1 MRLARKGGDVVISVA
16 RSNLFAER
24 TRLVISAG
32 GVAFA
37 VLLILI
43 LWSLYQGW
51 NTRITGYI
59 DSVPNDLWVAQQ
71 GTRDMFHSVSLLP
84 ASMED
89 ELRALPE
96 VARVERFVGRQV
108 SFDWQGNEAHL
119 FIVGY
124 DTATGT
130 GGPVKVVKGADVPGP
145 GQIIV
150 DRAFT
155 KQKDVGI
162 GDRLVIN
169 GRTFTV
175 AGISEGGN
183 QFVYTYAFMPRQE
196 AIALLGMEQFTNF
209 YLVQLTPGVSV
220 NAGQTAIESRFA
232 GVAALPKPVFRQ
244 AVRQMIDETFLPIIA
259 VLAGIGFLVGVTV
272 IGLTIYT
279 ATVEKSREYG
289 VIKALG
295 STNIQL
301 YRIVLEQA
309 LWSGVLGFGAG
320 LGLTLLTLPVVENLT
335 PSFVTALRV
344 QDMLAVFG
352 AAMLMALLASYIPVR
367 RLVQLDPA
375 LVFRA

>member
-1 MRLARKGGDVVISVA
+1 MISIAR
-16 RSNLFAER
+16 RNLFAER

-37 VLLILI
+37 VMLILI

-51 NTRITGYI
+51 NTHITGYI

-71 GTRDMFHSVSLLP
+71 GTRDMFHSVSLLS

-89 ELRALPE
+89 DLRALPE
-96 VARVERFVGRQV
+96 VAHVERFVGRQV
-108 SFDWQGNEAHL
+108 AFDWRGSEAHL

-124 DTATGT
+124 DTTTGI
-130 GGPVKVVKGADVPGP
+130 GGPVKVVKGAAVPGS

-150 DRAFT
+150 DRAFS
-155 KQKDVGI
+155 KQKGVGI

-169 GRTFTV
+169 GRSFEVT
-175 AGISEGGN
+175 GISEGGN
-183 QFVYTYAFMPRQE
+183 QFIYTYAFMPRAD

-209 YLVQLTPGVSV
+209 YLVNLTPGVSV
-220 NAGQTAIESRFA
+220 AAGQTTIEGRFP
-232 GVAALPKPVFRQ
+232 GTTALSKPVFRQ

-259 VLAGIGFLVGVTV
+259 VLVGIGFLVGVAV

-289 VIKALG
+289 IIKALG
-295 STNIQL
+295 STNGQL

-309 LWSGVLGFGAG
+309 LWSGALGFAAG
-320 LGLTLLTLPVVENLT
+320 LGLTLVALPVVENLT
-335 PSFVTALRV
+335 PSFVTELGWR
-344 QDMLAVFG
+344 DMLAVLG
-352 AAMLMALLASYIPVR
+352 AALVMALIASYIPVR
-367 RLVQLDPA
+367 RLVRLDPA
-375 LVFRA
+375 IVFRA